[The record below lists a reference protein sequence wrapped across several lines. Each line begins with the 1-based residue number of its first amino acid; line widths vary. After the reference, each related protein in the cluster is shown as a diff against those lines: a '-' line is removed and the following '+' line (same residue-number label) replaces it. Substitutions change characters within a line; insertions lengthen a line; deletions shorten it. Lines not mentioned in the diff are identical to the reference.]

1 MSSTCSHGYF
11 LFCFRIRHTTLGP
24 GGLLYNGMLVVFLFE
39 GVDKMLRHIHFNK
52 IVLAVDNNVLGA
64 KNTFVCLYTLPKE

>member
-1 MSSTCSHGYF
+1 
-11 LFCFRIRHTTLGP
+11 LGP